1 MIIPFW
7 DNYLKVDVMEFRLKK
22 LRKQKKITQIK
33 LAMDLG
39 LTQNSVSRFE
49 TGLRRPDY
57 ETLILIADYF
67 HVSLDYLVGRSDDPH
82 IHK

>member
-1 MIIPFW
+1 
-7 DNYLKVDVMEFRLKK
+7 MEFRLKK
-22 LRKQKKITQIK
+22 LRKQKRITQIK